1 MGPLSSV
8 GSRWGWPFLAGI
20 AALIGGSVGGWLP
33 LERTGLALLGV
44 VILCWLGTLLNL
56 ALVTAHGESAGATA
70 VAGDRLIVRYTLRN
84 RSPWPLAWAM
94 LEPHGLSEVP
104 VEGQFVALGPRQTR
118 QIAVS
123 LPCPRRGRWA
133 AAGWTVHAGDPFGLF
148 DRQRSRWDG
157 ETVIVYPR
165 PVPLP
170 ALALPASLGA
180 AGSRRGRPD
189 PRPSAAIREL
199 RPYRSGDPPSRIH
212 WLSTAR
218 LDTLMVKEPEGE
230 PMAQVWLL
238 LDLQAAVQHGEDE
251 GSSAELIIG
260 VACGLIDRL
269 AGAAAV
275 GLLIAGPSTIVA
287 PDGRHG
293 RGHGERLRAA
303 LALTDTGDGTIEA
316 AFDLARHT
324 AAGQSLGGGQGTV
337 IALTPWADGQWA
349 AHLARLARGNAVLCI
364 LLATPE
370 GDAGEAHAAQA
381 ANLGRLGVRV
391 YRHLDWAV

>member
-1 MGPLSSV
+1 MLIASLNPCPCGHYGDPDQACTCGESQVRRYQQRVSGPLLDRFDIQLDVQRVAYDQLSDK
-8 GSRWGWPFLAGI
+8 R
-20 AALIGGSVGGWLP
+20 
-33 LERTGLALLGV
+33 R
-44 VILCWLGTLLNL
+44 
-56 ALVTAHGESAGATA
+56 GES
-70 VAGDRLIVRYTLRN
+70 
-84 RSPWPLAWAM
+84 
-94 LEPHGLSEVP
+94 
-104 VEGQFVALGPRQTR
+104 
-118 QIAVS
+118 
-123 LPCPRRGRWA
+123 
-133 AAGWTVHAGDPFGLF
+133 
-148 DRQRSRWDG
+148 
-157 ETVIVYPR
+157 
-165 PVPLP
+165 
-170 ALALPASLGA
+170 
-180 AGSRRGRPD
+180 
-189 PRPSAAIREL
+189 SAAIREL

-218 LDTLMVKEPEGE
+218 LDTLMVKEPDGE

-316 AFDLARHT
+316 ALDLARHT

>member
-148 DRQRSRWDG
+148 DRRRSRWDG

-170 ALALPASLGA
+170 ALPSATATPLCDGSFEISIASNSSVLNKAALASRCGGTSTIGFGALIRLGDAARRGVALAFGLGA
-180 AGSRRGRPD
+180 AG
-189 PRPSAAIREL
+189 A
-199 RPYRSGDPPSRIH
+199 
-212 WLSTAR
+212 
-218 LDTLMVKEPEGE
+218 
-230 PMAQVWLL
+230 
-238 LDLQAAVQHGEDE
+238 
-251 GSSAELIIG
+251 GSSIRRTT
-260 VACGLIDRL
+260 V
-269 AGAAAV
+269 
-275 GLLIAGPSTIVA
+275 
-287 PDGRHG
+287 
-293 RGHGERLRAA
+293 
-303 LALTDTGDGTIEA
+303 
-316 AFDLARHT
+316 
-324 AAGQSLGGGQGTV
+324 GGG
-337 IALTPWADGQWA
+337 LTA
-349 AHLARLARGNAVLCI
+349 
-364 LLATPE
+364 
-370 GDAGEAHAAQA
+370 
-381 ANLGRLGVRV
+381 
-391 YRHLDWAV
+391 